1 VITNFAIAS
10 QVANQRR
17 ADRLREAHDAR
28 HARVAL
34 RRHRTARGDFR
45 PRVRL
50 RGGAARIASA
60 T

>member
-10 QVANQRR
+10 QIANQRR
-17 ADRLREAHDAR
+17 ADRLRDAHHAR

-34 RRHRTARGDFR
+34 RRDRTARDY
-45 PRVRL
+45 PIRL
-50 RGGAARIASA
+50 RGGAARIATA

>member
-10 QVANQRR
+10 QIANQRR
-17 ADRLREAHDAR
+17 ADRLREAHHAR

-34 RRHRTARGDFR
+34 RQHRTARGDSM

-50 RGGAARIASA
+50 RGSAARIATA